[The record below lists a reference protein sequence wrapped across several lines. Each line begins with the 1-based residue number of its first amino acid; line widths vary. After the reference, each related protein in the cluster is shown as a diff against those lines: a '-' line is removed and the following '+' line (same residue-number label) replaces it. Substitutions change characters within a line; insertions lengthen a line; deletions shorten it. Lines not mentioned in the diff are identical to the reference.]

1 MGAALLPYEV
11 DSSGVIT
18 MKLAH
23 DATTVVV
30 LSRALLESI
39 NATLDEMSEKV
50 PDPAGFVL
58 ASGSSRVFVA
68 GADLKEI
75 TGLTDDELLDYL
87 AFGSKVYSRI
97 SSLPCTSVAAING
110 ACLGGG
116 LEIAMHCDILIGA
129 KGEKPFPIGL
139 PEAGLGICPGWGGT
153 NMLPARMDS
162 EKAALMTAKGE
173 PITSVEAHQEGLL
186 SELVEPGNLLER
198 ARELA
203 RKPKV
208 VPMSKAA
215 VTPRCIANEDV
226 KPHVRA
232 TLNFIGNDLPDS
244 EAARSVV
251 SCMEKG
257 LVSGWDAALDMER
270 HELTRLRHTDDAK
283 KAIEAF
289 FAKTAKPK
297 PATAAS
303 GG

>member
-11 DSSGVIT
+11 DPSGVVT

-23 DATTVVV
+23 DESHVVV

-39 NATLDEMSEKV
+39 DATLDKVSESV

-58 ASGSSRVFVA
+58 ASGSARVFVA

-75 TGLTDDELLDYL
+75 SGLDDDQLKDYL

-116 LEIAMHCDILIGA
+116 LEIAMHCDMLIGA
-129 KGEKPFPIGL
+129 KKDKPFPIGL

-162 EKAALMTAKGE
+162 EKATLLTARGE
-173 PITSVEAHQEGLL
+173 PMTSTEAHEQGLL
-186 SELVEPGNLLER
+186 SELVEPEQLLDR

-203 RKPKV
+203 RTPKV
-208 VPMSKAA
+208 VPMSSAA

-232 TLNFIGNDLPDS
+232 TLNFIGKDLPDT
-244 EAARSVV
+244 EAARAIVA
-251 SCMEKG
+251 CMEKG
-257 LVSGWDAALDMER
+257 LVAGWDAALEKER
-270 HELTRLRHTDDAK
+270 EELTRLRHTEPAK

-289 FAKTAKPK
+289 FAKSAKPK
-297 PATAAS
+297 TAAAS

>member
-11 DSSGVIT
+11 DPSGVVT

-23 DATTVVV
+23 DESHVVV

-39 NATLDEMSEKV
+39 DATLDSVSESV

-58 ASGSSRVFVA
+58 ASGSARVFVA

-75 TGLTDDELLDYL
+75 SGLDDDQLKDYL

-116 LEIAMHCDILIGA
+116 LEIAMHCDTLIGA
-129 KGEKPFPIGL
+129 KKDKPFPIGL

-162 EKAALMTAKGE
+162 EKAALLTARGE
-173 PITSVEAHQEGLL
+173 PMTSTEAHEQGLL
-186 SELVEPGNLLER
+186 SELVEPEHLLER

-203 RKPKV
+203 RTPKV
-208 VPMSKAA
+208 VPMSSAA

-232 TLNFIGNDLPDS
+232 TLNFIGKDLPDT
-244 EAARSVV
+244 EAAKAVV
-251 SCMEKG
+251 ACMEKG
-257 LVSGWDAALDMER
+257 LVAGWDAALEKER
-270 HELTRLRHTDDAK
+270 EELTRLRHTEPAK

-289 FAKTAKPK
+289 FAKSAKPK
-297 PATAAS
+297 TAAAS